1 LRCRIAATQR
11 NLAGQLE
18 QTLHWA
24 CLFAEDAW
32 VSPFHPPASGPQ
44 CAGAHGED
52 ERGSV
57 NLIPGR
63 LAHPERG
70 VWPGHGGRPGPQAA
84 AVTLLA
90 GLAVLAGL
98 VAGCASGP
106 ARGSAAPPGTATP
119 RAAARTASASPAAA
133 STPGTPRPGSSPS
146 VIAVPPP
153 PASLPQTMAFPRADG
168 AVFHAEMTDLWAAV
182 VAGRPALARDAFFP
196 ISAYQQVKAI
206 FDPAADWHDRLWG
219 DFRLDVAAAHGLLGP
234 DGGQAALVRVIV
246 PSQQASWIVP
256 GVCSNRIGYWHAA
269 GARVVYRLGG
279 QLRSFGIASLIS
291 WRGRWYVVHFGAVL
305 RNAAVGLVDQPSA
318 GPGVPGPPGGC

>member
-1 LRCRIAATQR
+1 LLCRIAATQR

-18 QTLHWA
+18 QMLHCA
-24 CLFAEDAW
+24 CLFAEDAR
-32 VSPFHPPASGPQ
+32 VNLTPARP
-44 CAGAHGED
+44 AHR
-52 ERGSV
+52 ERGIRS
-57 NLIPGR
+57 
-63 LAHPERG
+63 
-70 VWPGHGGRPGPQAA
+70 GHGSRRGTPAA
-84 AVTLLA
+84 AVTLLCALA
-90 GLAVLAGL
+90 GLAGL
-98 VAGCASGP
+98 VSGCSSGS
-106 ARGSAAPPGTATP
+106 GAPPGTASP
-119 RAAARTASASPAAA
+119 PAAARTASASPAAA
-133 STPGTPRPGSSPS
+133 STPSTTGTPRPGSSPS

-153 PASLPQTMAFPRADG
+153 PASLPQTMAFPRAG
-168 AVFHAEMTDLWAAV
+168 AAVFRAEMTDLWAAV
-182 VAGRPALARDAFFP
+182 ATGRPALARDAFFP

-219 DFRLDVAAAHGLLGP
+219 DFRLDVAAAYGLLGH

-256 GVCSNRIGYWHAA
+256 GVCSNRIGYWHVA